1 MSEIFFSEAQLK
13 CLALMGEEVKRQL
26 GEKDTKIADLTA
38 ERDQLKRDL
47 LVERSCNQTYA
58 DLMRIQSASATQED
72 LLSYQQQRKP
82 EEVNNNERSK
92 GAGRAKRR
100 LALGPATL
108 LKHLNHIAPAHR
120 DSIQLVGFETP
131 TYPRS
136 ISRET
141 TPKMTPIR
149 ARRRRPE
156 TKNCDATPPSSKQH
170 RDRSLVEPEMKHVR
184 VQRRRWNR
192 SAAKTFRA
200 APAAAPRDAGPVPF
214 ALKRR
219 LAEVEVAAPAIA
231 EAVLPIY
238 KRFKKV
244 PRKPVVQVEEEGP
257 AVVEAALP
265 IYKRFKKVAQKPAV
279 EQVTSRRSS
288 RLHCK

>member
-1 MSEIFFSEAQLK
+1 MSDVFFSEAQLK

-47 LVERSCNQTYA
+47 LVERNCNQKYA
-58 DLMRIQSASATQED
+58 DLMRIQSVSATQED
-72 LLSYQQQRKP
+72 PLSYQQQRKP
-82 EEVNNNERSK
+82 EEVNNNDYSK

-100 LALGPATL
+100 LALGPATI

-131 TYPRS
+131 TYPPS

-156 TKNCDATPPSSKQH
+156 TKNSDDAPLSPKQH
-170 RDRSLVEPEMKHVR
+170 RDRSLVEPETKPAR
-184 VQRRRWNR
+184 VQRRRWDG

-200 APAAAPRDAGPVPF
+200 APTAAPRDAGPVPF
-214 ALKRR
+214 AFKRR
-219 LAEVEVAAPAIA
+219 LAEVEEAAPAIA
-231 EAVLPIY
+231 
-238 KRFKKV
+238 
-244 PRKPVVQVEEEGP
+244 
-257 AVVEAALP
+257 EAALP
-265 IYKRFKKVAQKPAV
+265 IYKRFKKVPRQPVVQVEKEGPAVVEASLPIYKRFKKGTQKPAV
-279 EQVTSRRSS
+279 ELVAPRRSA
-288 RLHCK
+288 RLRCK